1 MLVPGWLRT
10 EVEDSRTGS
19 NSHILRAAGGRVG
32 ASHKGMLM
40 PAGQLTESPLFVQQ
54 HCSDLDEFL
63 LLTFASDFRKK
74 KKNLTLNSLE
84 RLLISMSI
92 HKNGKIKVASLT
104 PVAEDQ

>member
-1 MLVPGWLRT
+1 M
-10 EVEDSRTGS
+10 S
-19 NSHILRAAGGRVG
+19 
-32 ASHKGMLM
+32 
-40 PAGQLTESPLFVQQ
+40 AGQLTESPLFVQQ

-74 KKNLTLNSLE
+74 KNLTLNSLE

-92 HKNGKIKVASLT
+92 HKNGKIKIASLT